1 MSDLDLLHFPSGRSV
16 GNCRKDA
23 KRLSREKQIPLSQA
37 QDIVAQENG
46 IALPWAKAIAT
57 IQANPPAKSHA
68 GGSRMMPADIQA
80 VMDRYPELTHY
91 GMGVPTRGVTS
102 AAELTELYARERAR
116 LLAAGE
122 ECNKALRYLT
132 HTTKRKTLN
141 TKRSSYGLKHRV
153 EYYMKHLPEVK
164 NYYVANGAFI
174 CAAIHAGFE
183 VRPTRHG
190 SPNVHINISEKS
202 PIILWERLTERR
214 PYFSKE
220 VEQLASLRELVGVEP
235 DHEKVNW

>member
-37 QDIVAQENG
+37 QDVVAQENG
-46 IALPWAKAIAT
+46 MTMPWGKAMTA
-57 IQANPPAKSHA
+57 IQANPPAKQRVP
-68 GGSRMMPADIQA
+68 GLRMTAADIQA

-91 GMGVPTRGVTS
+91 GMGVPTRGITS
-102 AAELTELYARERAR
+102 AAELSELYTRERAR
-116 LLAAGE
+116 LLAAE
-122 ECNKALRYLT
+122 DECNKALHYLA
-132 HTTKRKTLN
+132 HTTKRKTVN

-174 CAAIHAGFE
+174 CAAIHAGFD
-183 VRPTRHG
+183 VRRTRPG
-190 SPNVHINISEKS
+190 NPNVHINVSEKS
-202 PIILWERLTERR
+202 PIILWERLTARR
-214 PYFSKE
+214 PYGGRE
-220 VEQLASLRELVGVEP
+220 LEQLKSFRELVGVAS
-235 DHEKVNW
+235 DHAEVNW